1 MTRSRFHRGCAAVV
15 AVVAA
20 FALPAAAHASKTQ
33 ESIIEDE
40 TQMLES
46 GPEAQVR
53 ALDDAKALGA
63 DTIRANVLWRRY
75 APASEER
82 TPPAGFDAANPAAYP
97 PGTWD
102 MLGAMIAGAEARG
115 LSVILTVT
123 GAGPAW
129 ASRCKG
135 SIAKLHTCRPRP
147 GMFGD
152 FVRAVGA
159 QFPQIKRWSIWNEP
173 NQPGWLSP
181 QYARVRG
188 VVVPVAADLYRSLA
202 RQALAAL
209 AATGHGR
216 DQILLGETAPVGRT
230 TGPLA
235 SRPAAP
241 QFFLRELFCLD
252 ARGAK
257 LRGRTA
263 RARGCVPY
271 RKLRV
276 SGYAHHPYS
285 RSASLPPNA
294 AVGPGEIGIR
304 SSARLKQVLDQ
315 AARAGRIPRHLPI
328 FYTEHGFQTRPPE
341 PVGISLANQ
350 AVYLNQSDWIAY
362 QDPRIRSV
370 AQYKIVDDPD
380 LAGFQTGLRFLSGA
394 AKPGYAA
401 YRLPI
406 WVSRRGS
413 RLVIYGQVRPADG
426 PAGRVAIQVQARR
439 GRPFRTIKRVNVR
452 SLRGQFTTTIRAR
465 KGFFRLTWNG
475 LRSRRA
481 KIASG

>member
-1 MTRSRFHRGCAAVV
+1 MTRSRFRRGCAAVV
-15 AVVAA
+15 AVVGAL
-20 FALPAAAHASKTQ
+20 ALPAAAHASKTQ

-40 TQMLES
+40 TQMLET
-46 GPEAQVR
+46 GLDAQAR

-63 DTIRANVLWRRY
+63 ETIRANVLWRRY
-75 APASEER
+75 AP
-82 TPPAGFDAANPAAYP
+82 TPDAPVAPAGFDAGNPAAYP

-102 MLGAMIAGAEARG
+102 VLASMIAGAEARG

-123 GAGPAW
+123 GAGPVW
-129 ASRCKG
+129 ASRCNG
-135 SIAKLHTCRPRP
+135 SLAKRRTCRPRP
-147 GMFGD
+147 SMYGD
-152 FVRAVGA
+152 FVRAVA
-159 QFPQIKRWSIWNEP
+159 TQFPQIKRWSIWNEP

-181 QYARVRG
+181 QYAKVRG
-188 VVVPVAADLYRSLA
+188 VTVPVAADIYRSLA

-209 AATGHGR
+209 AATGHGG

-235 SRPAAP
+235 SRPVPP

-257 LRGRTA
+257 LRGRSA

-271 RKLRV
+271 PRLNV

-285 RSASLPPNA
+285 RSAALPPNVP
-294 AVGPGEIGIR
+294 VGPGEIGLL
-304 SSARLKQVLDQ
+304 SSGRLKQVLDQ
-315 AARAGRIPRHLPI
+315 AARAGRIPRRLPI

-341 PVGISLANQ
+341 PVGVLLARQ
-350 AVYLNQSDWIAY
+350 GLYLNQSDWIAY

-380 LAGFQTGLRFLSGA
+380 LGGFQTGLRFLSGA

-401 YRLPI
+401 YKLPI
-406 WVSRRGS
+406 WVSRRRS

-426 PAGRVAIQVQARR
+426 PVGPVAVQVARR
-439 GRPFRTIKRVNVR
+439 PGRPFRTVKTVNVQ

-465 KGFFRLTWNG
+465 RGIFRLAWQG
-475 LRSRRA
+475 LTSRRA
-481 KIASG
+481 KIGG

>member
-1 MTRSRFHRGCAAVV
+1 MTRSRLHRGCAAVG

-20 FALPAAAHASKTQ
+20 LALPAAAHASKTQ

-46 GPEAQVR
+46 GPEAQAR

-63 DTIRANVLWRRY
+63 ETIRANVLWRRY
-75 APASEER
+75 APAPDDLQ
-82 TPPAGFDAANPAAYP
+82 PPVGFDAGNPAAYP

-129 ASRCKG
+129 ASRCQG
-135 SIAKLHTCRPRP
+135 SVAKRRTCRPRP
-147 GMFGD
+147 RMFGD
-152 FVRAVGA
+152 FVRAVA
-159 QFPQIKRWSIWNEP
+159 TQFPQVKRWSIWNEP

-181 QYARVRG
+181 QYAKVRG
-188 VVVPVAADLYRSLA
+188 VTVPVAADIYRSLA
-202 RQALAAL
+202 RAALAAL
-209 AATGHGR
+209 AVTGHGA

-235 SRPAAP
+235 TRPSAP

-252 ARGAK
+252 ARGAR
-257 LRGRTA
+257 LRGPTA

-271 RKLRV
+271 PRLKV

-285 RSASLPPNA
+285 RSAALPPSA
-294 AVGPGEIGIR
+294 TVGPGEIGLR
-304 SSARLKQVLDQ
+304 SVGRLKQVLDQ
-315 AARAGRIPRHLPI
+315 AGRAGRIPRRLPI

-341 PVGISLANQ
+341 PVGMSLRRQ
-350 AVYLNQSDWIAY
+350 AIFLNQSDWIAY

-370 AQYKIVDDPD
+370 AQYKLVDDPD

-406 WVSRRGS
+406 WVSRRGA

-426 PAGRVAIQVQARR
+426 PAGPVAIQAARR
-439 GRPFRTIKRVNVR
+439 PGRPFRTIKTVNVR
-452 SLRGQFTTTIRAR
+452 SLRGQFRTTIRSR
-465 KGFFRLTWNG
+465 KGVFRLAWQG
-475 LRSRRA
+475 LTSRRA
-481 KIASG
+481 KING